1 MGALFASSR
10 AGGESGRREFRGGRG
25 EKAGA
30 PLSPRHARGVS
41 QRTRGGPSIA
51 LGRPAR
57 GGRRGQIAD
66 PRTGVAPGVTRSRN
80 VRSRGRCS
88 MCPAIHITSR
98 SWLRSSS
105 THEPSDPPPRVVSRI
120 EFRLFSREGSRERD
134 GLATAGVFSVTHERD
149 KRKKNQ
155 NRTPHRAGPTGA
167 LPRPPTIE
175 RLGRGAGAL
184 SDLPEPGLGPHA
196 LGVPGLSTASTGKAA
211 GRALRLPRHRRR
223 PPPTRR
229 VREKE
234 REVGGVVALVH
245 RLRCFLP
252 PSSSPT
258 GFLVRSPRDGR
269 PPRELA

>member
-1 MGALFASSR
+1 MAGGLAGRPRLPRATSPTDMTVTPRCVHSLRRVRRAMGALFASSR

-149 KRKKNQ
+149 KRKKKPEPNTTSRRA
-155 NRTPHRAGPTGA
+155 NRRAPAPADDRTSGA
-167 LPRPPTIE
+167 RC
-175 RLGRGAGAL
+175 RGA
-184 SDLPEPGLGPHA
+184 
-196 LGVPGLSTASTGKAA
+196 
-211 GRALRLPRHRRR
+211 
-223 PPPTRR
+223 
-229 VREKE
+229 
-234 REVGGVVALVH
+234 
-245 RLRCFLP
+245 
-252 PSSSPT
+252 
-258 GFLVRSPRDGR
+258 
-269 PPRELA
+269 